1 VCDPKPHYGIK
12 DLDVQRGGV
21 LLVKLTEAE
30 TSKTT
35 FTLIEKPGTS
45 DERVLAT
52 DERKVE
58 LLPRNQWGG
67 LSHPRDFVAAFV
79 QPNELAIDSLLKQ
92 TAEVLRKAGRNPA
105 LVGYQ
110 SGAKRGWG
118 LSSALRTA
126 IAGLGLGTTL

>member
-58 LLPRNQWGG
+58 LLPRING
-67 LSHPRDFVAAFV
+67 AAF
-79 QPNELAIDSLLKQ
+79 PIRPTSSRRSFNRTNWPS
-92 TAEVLRKAGRNPA
+92 TAC
-105 LVGYQ
+105 
-110 SGAKRGWG
+110 
-118 LSSALRTA
+118 
-126 IAGLGLGTTL
+126 